1 MERDYEEIFQK
12 VLDYEQTLHEKNR
25 KRIKIGLKCIWI
37 VPLFFLALLFLT
49 GSNKVIFLIL
59 WIVSLFALSIYLIVV
74 EYMDHNLQEKIM
86 ELKGEEGTI
95 EAVTPADFDRAAQ
108 IIRKTREM
116 IGEGL
121 NSPAETQA
129 EVTEKKDEAEEIKET
144 EDGRKASNMRNIWKI
159 FTTDIRRISNNVVAV
174 VIIMGLSILPALYA
188 WFNIFS
194 NWDPYEPAA
203 TSQLKVAVASDDAGA
218 EIMGLSLNVGD
229 SVLEALGA
237 NTTIGW
243 VFPGTTEEALEGV
256 KNSDYY
262 AALIIP
268 ENFTQEMLGFLDG
281 EVDHPTIYY
290 YENEKKNGI
299 APKITG
305 KAKNAVQE
313 QVNATF
319 VSTVAEAVMKAG
331 NALSMANASGQA
343 SVTGSL
349 DSVKAQLQDYVVM
362 LQSFQSIMSSAE
374 MIMATS
380 RNMLPDMDNILEN
393 GRNTMIGMQTM
404 INSSVDAVDVMGD
417 MVSSSMDM
425 VTEALQY
432 LSVFSDGLLDQM
444 GSNNIGSTTDTG
456 LGMAIGL
463 VQGMQANMDVL
474 GSLVTGQD
482 AQIQAI
488 NQSLKNIEA
497 DLKQLQN
504 SKGQVDTDVNTL
516 RAQIREQIQICNK
529 QLNNLMNDYNNNVR
543 PSFRNTGKSM
553 QQAFLNAAAMMNGTN
568 VNMDEISDIL
578 GEYEQTIREG
588 NLSLQDS
595 LIIAQEL
602 LDKVSKIADNIKR
615 ITGADSY
622 EDILNAMASDPTSVA
637 EFVSSPVKLQTVP
650 VYPVEHYGSAASP
663 FYTILAIWVGAL
675 FLVAIIHVGVKPIDP
690 GDHYKEYERYFG
702 RYLLFFLIGQAQT
715 LLTILGNLYYIEI
728 QCQHKFLYWLAAAV
742 ASAAFS
748 CFMYSVTFA
757 FGNVGE
763 ALAIVVMVIQVAGS
777 GGTFPIEA
785 LPKVFQ
791 WIYPFLPFQF
801 GMKAFKECI
810 AGMYGVDYWINV
822 GKMVLFLIIALLLG
836 LALEPPFRKLNHRI
850 EKSKEKTGLMI

>member
-1 MERDYEEIFQK
+1 
-12 VLDYEQTLHEKNR
+12 
-25 KRIKIGLKCIWI
+25 
-37 VPLFFLALLFLT
+37 
-49 GSNKVIFLIL
+49 
-59 WIVSLFALSIYLIVV
+59 
-74 EYMDHNLQEKIM
+74 
-86 ELKGEEGTI
+86 
-95 EAVTPADFDRAAQ
+95 
-108 IIRKTREM
+108 
-116 IGEGL
+116 
-121 NSPAETQA
+121 
-129 EVTEKKDEAEEIKET
+129 
-144 EDGRKASNMRNIWKI
+144 MRNIWKI

-218 EIMGLSLNVGD
+218 KILGVSLNVGD

-243 VFPGTTEEALEGV
+243 VFPETTEEAMEGV

-268 ENFTQEMLGFLDG
+268 ETFTQEMLGFLDG

-319 VSTVAEAVMKAG
+319 ISTVAEAAMKAG
-331 NALSMANASGQA
+331 NVLSVANAAGQSGVEESLA
-343 SVTGSL
+343 SVQ
-349 DSVKAQLQDYVVM
+349 VQLQDYVVM

-374 MIMATS
+374 MIMSTS
-380 RNMLPDMDNILEN
+380 QNMLPDMDNILEN

-417 MVSSSMDM
+417 MVGSSMDM

-432 LSVFSDGLLDQM
+432 LSIFSDGLLEQM
-444 GSNNIGSTTDTG
+444 GSNNVGSTTDTG

-474 GSLVTGQD
+474 GSLVTGQEE
-482 AQIQAI
+482 QIKEI

-504 SKGQVDTDVNTL
+504 SKGQVDTDINTL

-543 PSFRNTGKSM
+543 PSFRATGKSM
-553 QQAFLNAAAMMNGTN
+553 QQAFLNAAAMMNGTD

-578 GEYEQTIREG
+578 KEYQQTMEEG
-588 NLSLQDS
+588 SVSLQDS

-622 EDILNAMASDPTSVA
+622 EDILNAMATDPAAVA
-637 EFVSSPVKLQTVP
+637 DFVSSPVRLETVP

-675 FLVAIIHVGVKPIDP
+675 FLVAIIHVGVKPIDA
-690 GDHYKEYERYFG
+690 GDHYKSYERYFG

-728 QCQHKFLYWLAAAV
+728 QCQHRFLYWLAAAV

-763 ALAIVVMVIQVAGS
+763 AIAVVVMVIQVAGA
-777 GGTFPIEA
+777 GGTFPIET
-785 LPKVFQ
+785 LPKVYQ
-791 WIYPFLPFQF
+791 YTYKYLPFPY
-801 GMKAFKECI
+801 GMNAMRECI
-810 AGMYGVDYWINV
+810 GGMHGADYLRYIGVMGIYVVISLV
-822 GKMVLFLIIALLLG
+822 IGLLL
-836 LALEPPFRKLNHRI
+836 AIPFRKMNERI
-850 EKSKEKTGLMI
+850 EHSKERSDVMI

>member
-1 MERDYEEIFQK
+1 
-12 VLDYEQTLHEKNR
+12 
-25 KRIKIGLKCIWI
+25 
-37 VPLFFLALLFLT
+37 
-49 GSNKVIFLIL
+49 
-59 WIVSLFALSIYLIVV
+59 
-74 EYMDHNLQEKIM
+74 
-86 ELKGEEGTI
+86 
-95 EAVTPADFDRAAQ
+95 
-108 IIRKTREM
+108 
-116 IGEGL
+116 
-121 NSPAETQA
+121 
-129 EVTEKKDEAEEIKET
+129 
-144 EDGRKASNMRNIWKI
+144 MRNIWKI

-174 VIIMGLSILPALYA
+174 VIVMGLSILPALYA

-229 SVLEALGA
+229 SVLEALEA

-243 VFPGTTEEALEGV
+243 VFPETTEEALEGV

-268 ENFTQEMLGFLDG
+268 ESFTQEMLGFIDG

-299 APKITG
+299 APKITS

-319 VSTVAEAVMKAG
+319 VSTVAESVMKAG
-331 NALSMANASGQA
+331 NALSMVNANGQV
-343 SVTGSL
+343 SVTDSL
-349 DSVKAQLQDYVVM
+349 DAMQTQLQDYVVM
-362 LQSFQSIMSSAE
+362 LQSFQSIMNSAE
-374 MIMATS
+374 MIMSTS
-380 RNMLPDMDNILEN
+380 QNMLPDMDNVLEN
-393 GRNTMIGMQTM
+393 GRNTMNSMQTM
-404 INSSVDAVDVMGD
+404 INSSVDAVDVMSD
-417 MVSSSMDM
+417 MVDSSMNM

-432 LSVFSDGLLDQM
+432 LSIYVDGLLDKM
-444 GSNNIGSTTDTG
+444 DSNSVSSTTDAG

-482 AQIQAI
+482 AQVQEIS
-488 NQSLKNIEA
+488 QSLKNIEA

-504 SKGQVDTDVNTL
+504 SKGQVDTDINTL
-516 RAQIREQIQICNK
+516 RAQMREQIQICSK
-529 QLNNLMNDYNNNVR
+529 QLDNLLNDYNNNVR
-543 PSFRNTGKSM
+543 PSFRNTGKAM
-553 QQAFLNAAAMMNGTN
+553 QQAFLNAAAMMNGTD

-578 GEYEQTIREG
+578 KEYQQTLNEG
-588 NLSLQDS
+588 NVSLQDS
-595 LIIAQEL
+595 LTIANGL
-602 LDKVSKIADNIKR
+602 LEKVNTIADNIKR
-615 ITGADSY
+615 ITGTDTY
-622 EDILNAMASDPTSVA
+622 EDILNAMATDPTAVA
-637 EFVSSPVKLQTVP
+637 DFVSSPVKLETVA
-650 VYPVEHYGSAASP
+650 VYPVNHYGSAASP

-675 FLVAIIHVGVKPIDP
+675 FLVAIIHVGVKPVNP
-690 GDHYKEYERYFG
+690 GDHYKAYERYFG
-702 RYLLFFLIGQAQT
+702 RYLLFFLMGQAQT

-763 ALAIVVMVIQVAGS
+763 ALAIVVMVVQVAGS
-777 GGTFPIEA
+777 GGTFPIET

-822 GKMVLFLIIALLLG
+822 GKMALFLIIALLLG
-836 LALEPPFRKLNHRI
+836 LALEPPFRKLNHMI
-850 EKSKEKTGLMI
+850 EKSKEKTGLML

>member
-1 MERDYEEIFQK
+1 
-12 VLDYEQTLHEKNR
+12 
-25 KRIKIGLKCIWI
+25 
-37 VPLFFLALLFLT
+37 
-49 GSNKVIFLIL
+49 
-59 WIVSLFALSIYLIVV
+59 
-74 EYMDHNLQEKIM
+74 
-86 ELKGEEGTI
+86 
-95 EAVTPADFDRAAQ
+95 
-108 IIRKTREM
+108 
-116 IGEGL
+116 
-121 NSPAETQA
+121 
-129 EVTEKKDEAEEIKET
+129 
-144 EDGRKASNMRNIWKI
+144 MRNIWKI

-331 NALSMANASGQA
+331 NALSMANASGQV

-349 DSVKAQLQDYVVM
+349 DAVQAQLQDYVVM

-380 RNMLPDMDNILEN
+380 RNMLPDMDNVLEN

-404 INSSVDAVDVMGD
+404 INSSVDAVDVMG
-417 MVSSSMDM
+417 DM

-553 QQAFLNAAAMMNGTN
+553 QQAFLNAAAMMNGTD

>member
-1 MERDYEEIFQK
+1 
-12 VLDYEQTLHEKNR
+12 
-25 KRIKIGLKCIWI
+25 
-37 VPLFFLALLFLT
+37 
-49 GSNKVIFLIL
+49 
-59 WIVSLFALSIYLIVV
+59 
-74 EYMDHNLQEKIM
+74 
-86 ELKGEEGTI
+86 
-95 EAVTPADFDRAAQ
+95 
-108 IIRKTREM
+108 
-116 IGEGL
+116 
-121 NSPAETQA
+121 
-129 EVTEKKDEAEEIKET
+129 
-144 EDGRKASNMRNIWKI
+144 MRNIWKI

-174 VIIMGLSILPALYA
+174 VIVMGLSILPALYA

-229 SVLEALGA
+229 SVLEALEA

-243 VFPGTTEEALEGV
+243 VFPETTEEGV

-268 ENFTQEMLGFLDG
+268 ETFTQEMLGFIDG

-319 VSTVAEAVMKAG
+319 ISTVAESVMKAG
-331 NALSMANASGQA
+331 NALSMVNANGQV
-343 SVTGSL
+343 SVTDSL
-349 DSVKAQLQDYVVM
+349 DTVQKQLQDYVVM
-362 LQSFQSIMSSAE
+362 LQSFQSIMNSAE
-374 MIMATS
+374 MIMSTS
-380 RNMLPDMDNILEN
+380 QNMLPDMDNILEN

-417 MVSSSMDM
+417 MVSSSMNM

-432 LSVFSDGLLDQM
+432 LSIYADGLLAQM
-444 GSNNIGSTTDTG
+444 DSNSVGSTTDTG

-482 AQIQAI
+482 AQIQEI
-488 NQSLKNIEA
+488 SQSLKNIEA

-504 SKGQVDTDVNTL
+504 SKGQVDTDINTL
-516 RAQIREQIQICNK
+516 RAQMREQIRICSK
-529 QLNNLMNDYNNNVR
+529 QLDNLASDYNNNVR
-543 PSFRNTGKSM
+543 PSFRDTGKSM
-553 QQAFLNAAAMMNGTN
+553 QQAFLNAAAMMNGTD

-578 GEYEQTIREG
+578 KEYQQTLQEG
-588 NLSLQDS
+588 NVSLQDS
-595 LIIAQEL
+595 LVIAQEL
-602 LDKVSKIADNIKR
+602 LDKVNKIADNIKR

-622 EDILNAMASDPTSVA
+622 EDILSAMATDPTAVA
-637 EFVSSPVKLQTVP
+637 DFVSSPVQLKTVP
-650 VYPVEHYGSAASP
+650 VYPVDHYGSASSP

-675 FLVAIIHVGVKPIDP
+675 FLVAIIHVGVKPVDP
-690 GDHYKEYERYFG
+690 GDHYKAHERYFG

-822 GKMVLFLIIALLLG
+822 GKMALFLIIALLLG

>member
-1 MERDYEEIFQK
+1 
-12 VLDYEQTLHEKNR
+12 
-25 KRIKIGLKCIWI
+25 
-37 VPLFFLALLFLT
+37 
-49 GSNKVIFLIL
+49 
-59 WIVSLFALSIYLIVV
+59 
-74 EYMDHNLQEKIM
+74 
-86 ELKGEEGTI
+86 
-95 EAVTPADFDRAAQ
+95 
-108 IIRKTREM
+108 
-116 IGEGL
+116 
-121 NSPAETQA
+121 
-129 EVTEKKDEAEEIKET
+129 
-144 EDGRKASNMRNIWKI
+144 MRNIWKI

-174 VIIMGLSILPALYA
+174 VIVMGLSILPALYA

-203 TSQLKVAVASDDAGA
+203 TSQLQVAVASDDAGA

-229 SVLEALGA
+229 SVLEALEA

-243 VFPGTTEEALEGV
+243 VFPETTEEALAGV

-268 ENFTQEMLGFLDG
+268 ETFTQEMLGFIDG

-319 VSTVAEAVMKAG
+319 ISTVAESVMKAG
-331 NALSMANASGQA
+331 NALSMVNANGQV
-343 SVTGSL
+343 SVTDSL
-349 DSVKAQLQDYVVM
+349 DTVQKQLQDYVVM
-362 LQSFQSIMSSAE
+362 LQSFQSIMNSAE
-374 MIMATS
+374 MIMSTS
-380 RNMLPDMDNILEN
+380 QNMLPDMDNILEN

-404 INSSVDAVDVMGD
+404 INSGVDAVDVMGD
-417 MVSSSMDM
+417 MVSSSMNM

-432 LSVFSDGLLDQM
+432 LSIYADGLLAQM
-444 GSNNIGSTTDTG
+444 DSNSVGSTTDTG

-482 AQIQAI
+482 AQIQEI
-488 NQSLKNIEA
+488 RQSLKNIEA

-504 SKGQVDTDVNTL
+504 SKGQVDTDINTL
-516 RAQIREQIQICNK
+516 RAQMREQIRICSK
-529 QLNNLMNDYNNNVR
+529 QLDNLASDYNNNVR
-543 PSFRNTGKSM
+543 PSFRDTGKSM
-553 QQAFLNAAAMMNGTN
+553 QQAFLNVAAMMNGTD

-578 GEYEQTIREG
+578 KEYQQTLQEG
-588 NLSLQDS
+588 NVSLQDS
-595 LIIAQEL
+595 LVIAQEL
-602 LDKVSKIADNIKR
+602 LDKVNKIADNIKR

-622 EDILNAMASDPTSVA
+622 EDILSAMATDPTAVA
-637 EFVSSPVKLQTVP
+637 DFVSSPVQLETVP
-650 VYPVEHYGSAASP
+650 VYPVDHYGSAASP

-690 GDHYKEYERYFG
+690 GDHYKAHERYFG

-822 GKMVLFLIIALLLG
+822 GKMALFLIIALLLG

>member
-1 MERDYEEIFQK
+1 
-12 VLDYEQTLHEKNR
+12 
-25 KRIKIGLKCIWI
+25 
-37 VPLFFLALLFLT
+37 
-49 GSNKVIFLIL
+49 
-59 WIVSLFALSIYLIVV
+59 
-74 EYMDHNLQEKIM
+74 
-86 ELKGEEGTI
+86 
-95 EAVTPADFDRAAQ
+95 
-108 IIRKTREM
+108 
-116 IGEGL
+116 
-121 NSPAETQA
+121 
-129 EVTEKKDEAEEIKET
+129 
-144 EDGRKASNMRNIWKI
+144 
-159 FTTDIRRISNNVVAV
+159 
-174 VIIMGLSILPALYA
+174 
-188 WFNIFS
+188 
-194 NWDPYEPAA
+194 
-203 TSQLKVAVASDDAGA
+203 
-218 EIMGLSLNVGD
+218 
-229 SVLEALGA
+229 
-237 NTTIGW
+237 
-243 VFPGTTEEALEGV
+243 
-256 KNSDYY
+256 
-262 AALIIP
+262 
-268 ENFTQEMLGFLDG
+268 
-281 EVDHPTIYY
+281 
-290 YENEKKNGI
+290 
-299 APKITG
+299 
-305 KAKNAVQE
+305 
-313 QVNATF
+313 
-319 VSTVAEAVMKAG
+319 
-331 NALSMANASGQA
+331 
-343 SVTGSL
+343 
-349 DSVKAQLQDYVVM
+349 M

-404 INSSVDAVDVMGD
+404 INSSVDAVDVMG
-417 MVSSSMDM
+417 DM

>member
-1 MERDYEEIFQK
+1 
-12 VLDYEQTLHEKNR
+12 
-25 KRIKIGLKCIWI
+25 
-37 VPLFFLALLFLT
+37 
-49 GSNKVIFLIL
+49 
-59 WIVSLFALSIYLIVV
+59 
-74 EYMDHNLQEKIM
+74 
-86 ELKGEEGTI
+86 
-95 EAVTPADFDRAAQ
+95 
-108 IIRKTREM
+108 
-116 IGEGL
+116 
-121 NSPAETQA
+121 
-129 EVTEKKDEAEEIKET
+129 
-144 EDGRKASNMRNIWKI
+144 MRNIWKI

-331 NALSMANASGQA
+331 NALSMANASGQVR
-343 SVTGSL
+343 VTGSL
-349 DSVKAQLQDYVVM
+349 DSVQAQLQDYVVM

-380 RNMLPDMDNILEN
+380 RNMLPDMDNVLEN

-588 NLSLQDS
+588 NLSLQE
-595 LIIAQEL
+595 IGRA
-602 LDKVSKIADNIKR
+602 
-615 ITGADSY
+615 
-622 EDILNAMASDPTSVA
+622 
-637 EFVSSPVKLQTVP
+637 
-650 VYPVEHYGSAASP
+650 
-663 FYTILAIWVGAL
+663 
-675 FLVAIIHVGVKPIDP
+675 HV
-690 GDHYKEYERYFG
+690 
-702 RYLLFFLIGQAQT
+702 
-715 LLTILGNLYYIEI
+715 
-728 QCQHKFLYWLAAAV
+728 
-742 ASAAFS
+742 
-748 CFMYSVTFA
+748 
-757 FGNVGE
+757 
-763 ALAIVVMVIQVAGS
+763 
-777 GGTFPIEA
+777 
-785 LPKVFQ
+785 
-791 WIYPFLPFQF
+791 
-801 GMKAFKECI
+801 
-810 AGMYGVDYWINV
+810 
-822 GKMVLFLIIALLLG
+822 
-836 LALEPPFRKLNHRI
+836 
-850 EKSKEKTGLMI
+850 

>member
-1 MERDYEEIFQK
+1 
-12 VLDYEQTLHEKNR
+12 
-25 KRIKIGLKCIWI
+25 
-37 VPLFFLALLFLT
+37 
-49 GSNKVIFLIL
+49 
-59 WIVSLFALSIYLIVV
+59 
-74 EYMDHNLQEKIM
+74 
-86 ELKGEEGTI
+86 
-95 EAVTPADFDRAAQ
+95 
-108 IIRKTREM
+108 
-116 IGEGL
+116 
-121 NSPAETQA
+121 
-129 EVTEKKDEAEEIKET
+129 
-144 EDGRKASNMRNIWKI
+144 MRNIWKI

-331 NALSMANASGQA
+331 NALSMANASGQV

-349 DSVKAQLQDYVVM
+349 DSVQAQLQDYVVM

-425 VTEALQY
+425 VT
-432 LSVFSDGLLDQM
+432 VFSDGLLDQM

-553 QQAFLNAAAMMNGTN
+553 QQAFLNAAAMMNGTD

-622 EDILNAMASDPTSVA
+622 EDILKAMASDPTSVA

>member
-1 MERDYEEIFQK
+1 
-12 VLDYEQTLHEKNR
+12 
-25 KRIKIGLKCIWI
+25 
-37 VPLFFLALLFLT
+37 
-49 GSNKVIFLIL
+49 
-59 WIVSLFALSIYLIVV
+59 
-74 EYMDHNLQEKIM
+74 
-86 ELKGEEGTI
+86 
-95 EAVTPADFDRAAQ
+95 
-108 IIRKTREM
+108 
-116 IGEGL
+116 
-121 NSPAETQA
+121 
-129 EVTEKKDEAEEIKET
+129 
-144 EDGRKASNMRNIWKI
+144 
-159 FTTDIRRISNNVVAV
+159 
-174 VIIMGLSILPALYA
+174 
-188 WFNIFS
+188 
-194 NWDPYEPAA
+194 
-203 TSQLKVAVASDDAGA
+203 
-218 EIMGLSLNVGD
+218 
-229 SVLEALGA
+229 
-237 NTTIGW
+237 
-243 VFPGTTEEALEGV
+243 
-256 KNSDYY
+256 
-262 AALIIP
+262 
-268 ENFTQEMLGFLDG
+268 
-281 EVDHPTIYY
+281 
-290 YENEKKNGI
+290 
-299 APKITG
+299 
-305 KAKNAVQE
+305 
-313 QVNATF
+313 
-319 VSTVAEAVMKAG
+319 
-331 NALSMANASGQA
+331 
-343 SVTGSL
+343 
-349 DSVKAQLQDYVVM
+349 
-362 LQSFQSIMSSAE
+362 
-374 MIMATS
+374 
-380 RNMLPDMDNILEN
+380 
-393 GRNTMIGMQTM
+393 
-404 INSSVDAVDVMGD
+404 
-417 MVSSSMDM
+417 
-425 VTEALQY
+425 
-432 LSVFSDGLLDQM
+432 M

-529 QLNNLMNDYNNNVR
+529 QLNN
-543 PSFRNTGKSM
+543 
-553 QQAFLNAAAMMNGTN
+553 
-568 VNMDEISDIL
+568 SDIL

>member
-1 MERDYEEIFQK
+1 
-12 VLDYEQTLHEKNR
+12 
-25 KRIKIGLKCIWI
+25 
-37 VPLFFLALLFLT
+37 
-49 GSNKVIFLIL
+49 
-59 WIVSLFALSIYLIVV
+59 
-74 EYMDHNLQEKIM
+74 
-86 ELKGEEGTI
+86 
-95 EAVTPADFDRAAQ
+95 
-108 IIRKTREM
+108 
-116 IGEGL
+116 
-121 NSPAETQA
+121 
-129 EVTEKKDEAEEIKET
+129 
-144 EDGRKASNMRNIWKI
+144 MRNIWKI

-203 TSQLKVAVASDDAGA
+203 TGQLKVAVASDDTGA
-218 EIMGLSLNVGD
+218 EIMGVSLNVGD
-229 SVLEALGA
+229 SVLEALGS

-243 VFPGTTEEALEGV
+243 VFPETTEEALEGV

-268 ENFTQEMLGFLDG
+268 ETFTQEMLGFLDG

-319 VSTVAEAVMKAG
+319 ISTVAEAAMKAG
-331 NALSMANASGQA
+331 NVLSVANAAGQPGVENSLA
-343 SVTGSL
+343 SVQ
-349 DSVKAQLQDYVVM
+349 AQLQDYVVM
-362 LQSFQSIMSSAE
+362 LQSFQSIMTSAE
-374 MIMATS
+374 
-380 RNMLPDMDNILEN
+380 
-393 GRNTMIGMQTM
+393 M
-404 INSSVDAVDVMGD
+404 INSSVDAVDVMSD

-432 LSVFSDGLLDQM
+432 LSIFSEGLLDQM
-444 GSNNIGSTTDTG
+444 GSNNVGSTTDTG

-474 GSLVTGQD
+474 GSLVTGQEE
-482 AQIQAI
+482 QIKEI
-488 NQSLKNIEA
+488 NQSLKTIET

-504 SKGQVDTDVNTL
+504 SKGQVDTDINTL

-529 QLNNLMNDYNNNVR
+529 QLDNLLNDYNNNVR
-543 PSFRNTGKSM
+543 PSFRATGKSM
-553 QQAFLNAAAMMNGTN
+553 QQAFLNAAAMMNGTD

-578 GEYEQTIREG
+578 KEYQQTMEEG
-588 NLSLQDS
+588 NVSLQDS

-602 LDKVSKIADNIKR
+602 LDKVGKITDNIKR

-622 EDILNAMASDPTSVA
+622 EDILNAMATDPTAVA
-637 EFVSSPVKLQTVP
+637 DFVSSPVRLETVP
-650 VYPVEHYGSAASP
+650 IYPVEHYGSAASP

-675 FLVAIIHVGVKPIDP
+675 FLVAIIHVGVKPIEP
-690 GDHYKEYERYFG
+690 GDHYKTYERYFG

-763 ALAIVVMVIQVAGS
+763 ALAIVVMVVQVAGS

-785 LPKVFQ
+785 LPQIFQ

-822 GKMVLFLIIALLLG
+822 GKMAIFLVAALLIG
-836 LALEPPFRKLNHRI
+836 LALEPPFRKLNHMI

>member
-1 MERDYEEIFQK
+1 MY
-12 VLDYEQTLHEKNR
+12 
-25 KRIKIGLKCIWI
+25 
-37 VPLFFLALLFLT
+37 
-49 GSNKVIFLIL
+49 
-59 WIVSLFALSIYLIVV
+59 
-74 EYMDHNLQEKIM
+74 
-86 ELKGEEGTI
+86 
-95 EAVTPADFDRAAQ
+95 
-108 IIRKTREM
+108 
-116 IGEGL
+116 
-121 NSPAETQA
+121 
-129 EVTEKKDEAEEIKET
+129 
-144 EDGRKASNMRNIWKI
+144 NIWKI

-331 NALSMANASGQA
+331 NALSMANASGQVR
-343 SVTGSL
+343 VTGSL
-349 DSVKAQLQDYVVM
+349 DSVQAQLQDYVVM

-380 RNMLPDMDNILEN
+380 RNMLPDMDNVLEN

-622 EDILNAMASDPTSVA
+622 EDILKAMASDPTSVA

-702 RYLLFFLIGQAQT
+702 RYLLFFLIGQA

-836 LALEPPFRKLNHRI
+836 LALEPPFRKLNRRI

>member
-1 MERDYEEIFQK
+1 
-12 VLDYEQTLHEKNR
+12 
-25 KRIKIGLKCIWI
+25 
-37 VPLFFLALLFLT
+37 
-49 GSNKVIFLIL
+49 
-59 WIVSLFALSIYLIVV
+59 
-74 EYMDHNLQEKIM
+74 
-86 ELKGEEGTI
+86 
-95 EAVTPADFDRAAQ
+95 
-108 IIRKTREM
+108 
-116 IGEGL
+116 
-121 NSPAETQA
+121 
-129 EVTEKKDEAEEIKET
+129 
-144 EDGRKASNMRNIWKI
+144 MRNIWKI

-553 QQAFLNAAAMMNGTN
+553 QQAFLNA
-568 VNMDEISDIL
+568 ISDIL

>member
-1 MERDYEEIFQK
+1 M
-12 VLDYEQTLHEKNR
+12 V
-25 KRIKIGLKCIWI
+25 
-37 VPLFFLALLFLT
+37 
-49 GSNKVIFLIL
+49 
-59 WIVSLFALSIYLIVV
+59 
-74 EYMDHNLQEKIM
+74 
-86 ELKGEEGTI
+86 
-95 EAVTPADFDRAAQ
+95 
-108 IIRKTREM
+108 
-116 IGEGL
+116 
-121 NSPAETQA
+121 NS
-129 EVTEKKDEAEEIKET
+129 
-144 EDGRKASNMRNIWKI
+144 MYNIWKI

-243 VFPGTTEEALEGV
+243 VFPETTEEALEGV

-268 ENFTQEMLGFLDG
+268 ETFTQEMLGFIDG

-319 VSTVAEAVMKAG
+319 ISTVAEAVMKAG
-331 NALSMANASGQA
+331 NALSMVNAGGQT
-343 SVTGSL
+343 SVEESL
-349 DSVKAQLQDYVVM
+349 DTMQAQLQDYVVM
-362 LQSFQSIMSSAE
+362 LQSFQSIMTSAE
-374 MIMATS
+374 MIMETS
-380 RNMLPDMDNILEN
+380 QNMLPDMDNMLEN

-432 LSVFSDGLLDQM
+432 LSVFSDGLLEQM
-444 GSNNIGSTTDTG
+444 GSNNVGSTTDTG
-456 LGMAIGL
+456 LGTAIGL
-463 VQGMQANMDVL
+463 VQGMQD
-474 GSLVTGQD
+474 SLV
-482 AQIQAI
+482 
-488 NQSLKNIEA
+488 
-497 DLKQLQN
+497 
-504 SKGQVDTDVNTL
+504 
-516 RAQIREQIQICNK
+516 
-529 QLNNLMNDYNNNVR
+529 
-543 PSFRNTGKSM
+543 
-553 QQAFLNAAAMMNGTN
+553 
-568 VNMDEISDIL
+568 
-578 GEYEQTIREG
+578 
-588 NLSLQDS
+588 
-595 LIIAQEL
+595 IAQEL

-615 ITGADSY
+615 ITGAETY
-622 EDILNAMASDPTSVA
+622 EDILSAMAADPTAVA
-637 EFVSSPVKLQTVP
+637 DFVSSPVRLETVP
-650 VYPVEHYGSAASP
+650 VYPVDHYGSAASP

-675 FLVAIIHVGVKPIDP
+675 FLVAIIHVGVKPIEP
-690 GDHYKEYERYFG
+690 GDHYKAHERYFG

-715 LLTILGNLYYIEI
+715 LLIVLGNLYYIEI
-728 QCQHKFLYWLAAAV
+728 QCQHRFLYWLAAAV

-785 LPKVFQ
+785 LPQVFQ

-822 GKMVLFLIIALLLG
+822 GKMTLFLIVALLLG
-836 LALEPPFRKLNHRI
+836 LALEPPFRKLNHMI

>member
-1 MERDYEEIFQK
+1 
-12 VLDYEQTLHEKNR
+12 
-25 KRIKIGLKCIWI
+25 
-37 VPLFFLALLFLT
+37 
-49 GSNKVIFLIL
+49 
-59 WIVSLFALSIYLIVV
+59 
-74 EYMDHNLQEKIM
+74 
-86 ELKGEEGTI
+86 
-95 EAVTPADFDRAAQ
+95 
-108 IIRKTREM
+108 
-116 IGEGL
+116 
-121 NSPAETQA
+121 
-129 EVTEKKDEAEEIKET
+129 
-144 EDGRKASNMRNIWKI
+144 MRNIWKI

-331 NALSMANASGQA
+331 NALSMANASGQVR
-343 SVTGSL
+343 VTGSL
-349 DSVKAQLQDYVVM
+349 DSVQAQLQDYVVM

-380 RNMLPDMDNILEN
+380 RNMLPDMDNVLEN

-516 RAQIREQIQICNK
+516 RAQIREQIQIW
-529 QLNNLMNDYNNNVR
+529 
-543 PSFRNTGKSM
+543 KSM

-622 EDILNAMASDPTSVA
+622 EDILKAMASDPTSVA

>member
-1 MERDYEEIFQK
+1 
-12 VLDYEQTLHEKNR
+12 
-25 KRIKIGLKCIWI
+25 
-37 VPLFFLALLFLT
+37 
-49 GSNKVIFLIL
+49 
-59 WIVSLFALSIYLIVV
+59 
-74 EYMDHNLQEKIM
+74 
-86 ELKGEEGTI
+86 
-95 EAVTPADFDRAAQ
+95 
-108 IIRKTREM
+108 
-116 IGEGL
+116 
-121 NSPAETQA
+121 
-129 EVTEKKDEAEEIKET
+129 
-144 EDGRKASNMRNIWKI
+144 MRNIWKI

-319 VSTVAEAVMKAG
+319 VSTLAEAVMKAG
-331 NALSMANASGQA
+331 NGLSMANASGQV

-349 DSVKAQLQDYVVM
+349 DSVQAQLQDYVVM

-529 QLNNLMNDYNNNVR
+529 QLNNLMNDYNNNR

-553 QQAFLNAAAMMNGTN
+553 QQAFLNAAAMMNGTD

-595 LIIAQEL
+595 LTIAQEL

-622 EDILNAMASDPTSVA
+622 EDILKAMASDPTSVA

>member
-1 MERDYEEIFQK
+1 
-12 VLDYEQTLHEKNR
+12 
-25 KRIKIGLKCIWI
+25 
-37 VPLFFLALLFLT
+37 
-49 GSNKVIFLIL
+49 
-59 WIVSLFALSIYLIVV
+59 
-74 EYMDHNLQEKIM
+74 
-86 ELKGEEGTI
+86 
-95 EAVTPADFDRAAQ
+95 
-108 IIRKTREM
+108 
-116 IGEGL
+116 
-121 NSPAETQA
+121 
-129 EVTEKKDEAEEIKET
+129 
-144 EDGRKASNMRNIWKI
+144 MRNIWKI

-331 NALSMANASGQA
+331 NALSMANASGQV

-349 DSVKAQLQDYVVM
+349 DSVQAQLQDYVVM

-553 QQAFLNAAAMMNGTN
+553 QQAFLNAAAMMNGTD

-595 LIIAQEL
+595 LTIAQEL

-622 EDILNAMASDPTSVA
+622 EDILKAMASDPTSVA

-702 RYLLFFLIGQAQT
+702 RYLLFSL
-715 LLTILGNLYYIEI
+715 
-728 QCQHKFLYWLAAAV
+728 
-742 ASAAFS
+742 S
-748 CFMYSVTFA
+748 
-757 FGNVGE
+757 
-763 ALAIVVMVIQVAGS
+763 
-777 GGTFPIEA
+777 
-785 LPKVFQ
+785 
-791 WIYPFLPFQF
+791 
-801 GMKAFKECI
+801 
-810 AGMYGVDYWINV
+810 D
-822 GKMVLFLIIALLLG
+822 
-836 LALEPPFRKLNHRI
+836 RHRHC
-850 EKSKEKTGLMI
+850 

>member
-12 VLDYEQTLHEKNR
+12 VLDYEQPLHEKNR

-74 EYMDHNLQEKIM
+74 EYMDHNLQEKI
-86 ELKGEEGTI
+86 
-95 EAVTPADFDRAAQ
+95 
-108 IIRKTREM
+108 IRKTREM
-116 IGEGL
+116 IGE
-121 NSPAETQA
+121 
-129 EVTEKKDEAEEIKET
+129 
-144 EDGRKASNMRNIWKI
+144 
-159 FTTDIRRISNNVVAV
+159 
-174 VIIMGLSILPALYA
+174 GLSILPALYA

-194 NWDPYEPAA
+194 NWDSYEPAA

-243 VFPGTTEEALEGV
+243 VFPETTEEALEGV

-268 ENFTQEMLGFLDG
+268 ETFTQEMLGFIDG

-290 YENEKKNGI
+290 YENKKKNGI

-331 NALSMANASGQA
+331 NALSMANASGQV

-349 DSVKAQLQDYVVM
+349 DSVQAQLQDYVVM

-380 RNMLPDMDNILEN
+380 RNMLPDMDNVLEN

-432 LSVFSDGLLDQM
+432 LSVFSDGLLEQM

-456 LGMAIGL
+456 LGMAIGH
-463 VQGMQANMDVL
+463 D
-474 GSLVTGQD
+474 
-482 AQIQAI
+482 
-488 NQSLKNIEA
+488 E
-497 DLKQLQN
+497 
-504 SKGQVDTDVNTL
+504 
-516 RAQIREQIQICNK
+516 
-529 QLNNLMNDYNNNVR
+529 
-543 PSFRNTGKSM
+543 RNGC
-553 QQAFLNAAAMMNGTN
+553 
-568 VNMDEISDIL
+568 
-578 GEYEQTIREG
+578 EYG
-588 NLSLQDS
+588 
-595 LIIAQEL
+595 
-602 LDKVSKIADNIKR
+602 
-615 ITGADSY
+615 
-622 EDILNAMASDPTSVA
+622 
-637 EFVSSPVKLQTVP
+637 
-650 VYPVEHYGSAASP
+650 
-663 FYTILAIWVGAL
+663 
-675 FLVAIIHVGVKPIDP
+675 
-690 GDHYKEYERYFG
+690 
-702 RYLLFFLIGQAQT
+702 
-715 LLTILGNLYYIEI
+715 
-728 QCQHKFLYWLAAAV
+728 
-742 ASAAFS
+742 
-748 CFMYSVTFA
+748 
-757 FGNVGE
+757 
-763 ALAIVVMVIQVAGS
+763 
-777 GGTFPIEA
+777 
-785 LPKVFQ
+785 
-791 WIYPFLPFQF
+791 
-801 GMKAFKECI
+801 
-810 AGMYGVDYWINV
+810 
-822 GKMVLFLIIALLLG
+822 
-836 LALEPPFRKLNHRI
+836 
-850 EKSKEKTGLMI
+850 